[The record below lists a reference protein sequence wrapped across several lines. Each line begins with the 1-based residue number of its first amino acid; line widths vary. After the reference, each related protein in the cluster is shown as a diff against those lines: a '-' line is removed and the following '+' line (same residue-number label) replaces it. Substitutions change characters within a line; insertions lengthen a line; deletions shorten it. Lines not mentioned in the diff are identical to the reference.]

1 MIKTEVVAPGVL
13 KIIAPHTLKPDDL
26 AGLAPEVDAF
36 MASHGAI
43 DLLVDASHLEGWDS
57 LAALD
62 KHVAFLKARQ
72 SKVEHVAVI
81 TRHEWQQWLIGAVRP
96 FLHPQIALFEPGHEE
111 AALRWITRHRQA
123 GEGETVSS
131 AGGEPF
137 EGLVADIADG
147 R

>member
-1 MIKTEVVAPGVL
+1 
-13 KIIAPHTLKPDDL
+13 
-26 AGLAPEVDAF
+26 

-72 SKVEHVAVI
+72 SKVDHVAVI
-81 TRHEWQQWLIGAVRP
+81 TRP
-96 FLHPQIALFEPGHEE
+96 
-111 AALRWITRHRQA
+111 RQA

-131 AGGEPF
+131 VGGEPF
-137 EGLVADIADG
+137 EDLVADIADG